1 MRVSMSAIDLF
12 VVLCACVGLYGIY
25 RINTQDV
32 SAHAKSVQ
40 LIQDLQSD
48 LEMLRKH
55 MSAELAIKDK
65 KIGELEERISR
76 LEGVLKE
83 TTSQIDAAQEHL
95 AKQRKSLLRMK
106 DALLKKSVRVQHV
119 GAIPVE
125 VIPGTQTKPSK
136 QIRQIKKQIDA
147 LSK

>member
-25 RINTQDV
+25 RLNTQDV

-40 LIQDLQSD
+40 LIQDLQGD
-48 LEMLRKH
+48 LETLRKH
-55 MSAELAIKDK
+55 MNAELAIKDK
-65 KIGELEERISR
+65 KIGELEERLLK
-76 LEGVLKE
+76 LESSLKE
-83 TTSQIDAAQEHL
+83 ASSQVEAAQEHL

-106 DALLKKSVRVQHV
+106 DALLKKSVKVQHI